1 MIFTISGNYWQHQE
15 YPSDIATQ
23 SEHYISSGARQL
35 VKAEL
40 DYDDGMLIY
49 EIDIRTAEG
58 YKYEVKVDANTGA
71 ISRVKLD

>member
-1 MIFTISGNYWQHQE
+1 MKKEKCGLNDFY
-15 YPSDIATQ
+15 YPLYMNLNTPSITS
-23 SEHYISSGARQL
+23 SEAL

-58 YKYEVKVDANTGA
+58 YKYEVKVDANTGV

>member
-1 MIFTISGNYWQHQE
+1 MIFTIQLYMNLNT
-15 YPSDIATQ
+15 PSNTS
-23 SEHYISSGARQL
+23 SEAL